1 MPFIK
6 QDFIKDLQ
14 DKVDIVSTINKRVK
28 LTQKG
33 NNYKACCPFHQEKTP
48 SFNVSATKQAYY
60 CFGCGAHGHLID
72 FVMNYDNLN
81 FVDAVE
87 KIADEN
93 GITIEYDKFPNQ
105 EQSQQLSKNK
115 QLITL
120 SEEVANFYKQ
130 QLKQAVN
137 AIEYAKNRGINGEI
151 AKRFGL
157 GFAPKNWQNLVNAF
171 KNSTQQKQLLDLS
184 LIKKND
190 KGNYYDLF
198 VDRLIFPIT
207 NHKSE
212 VIAFGG
218 RTLDPDGKPKY
229 LNSPASEIFDKS
241 ATLYGLDIARKYSDK
256 LDYLLIVEGYMDV
269 VSLHQAGI
277 TKVVATL
284 GTATTTSHIEILKRN
299 TTKIIFCFDGDV
311 AGKNAATKAL
321 NIILPL
327 ISANIEVNFLF
338 MPDGKDPDD
347 VVKSEGK
354 LAFEK
359 RIQGAKKLSEFLFSS
374 QQGSDFNT
382 IEGKTKFID
391 NTLDLINLVQYPT
404 YKTQLTQGLA
414 DIVGQNVE
422 SLKKSTLANK
432 PNPPSIPIIQ
442 TQEDKVLQ
450 SQLAKITTI
459 ILNYPDNLDNQIIT
473 KIREI
478 VDNKLINQILEEIE
492 FSSNAN
498 YFDLLKQFKAQEKI
512 YNRLFALAKNN
523 PKLTPDDAKK
533 ELETILNTIIKRQEK
548 IKRLQKINELANKTT
563 NEKA

>member
-115 QLITL
+115 QLIAL

-359 RIQGAKKLSEFLFSS
+359 RIQSAKKLSEFLFSS

>member
-115 QLITL
+115 QLIAL

>member
-241 ATLYGLDIARKYSDK
+241 ATLYGLDITRKYSDK

>member
-548 IKRLQKINELANKTT
+548 IKRLQKN
-563 NEKA
+563 